1 MLWYHNHNEEV
12 NIMKE
17 IINGWIRD
25 NNSISKEQWEKLIEE
40 DHKMDR
46 GYGQRGNIE
55 YRAYHGGIELNGH
68 IYRIDQRLIFD
79 SKEDLR
85 NFMDDEIYSLQ
96 LDSPDSYDDTLYLIA
111 KIIDNLTDEELVTL
125 LSKDKDINI
134 KKGGKIIY
142 QKS

>member
-1 MLWYHNHNEEV
+1 
-12 NIMKE
+12 MKE

-25 NNSISKEQWEKLIEE
+25 NKSISKEQWEKMLEE

-46 GYGQRGNIE
+46 GYGQRGDIE

-68 IYRIDQRLIFD
+68 IYYTEQQLIFS

-85 NFMDDEIYSLQ
+85 NFMDDEIYGLQ
-96 LDSPDSYDDTLYLIA
+96 LDSSDSYDDALNLIS
-111 KIIDNLTDEELVTL
+111 KIVNNLTDEELVTL

-142 QKS
+142 QKP

>member
-1 MLWYHNHNEEV
+1 
-12 NIMKE
+12 MKE

-25 NNSISKEQWEKLIEE
+25 NNSISKEQWEKMLEE

-46 GYGQRGNIE
+46 GYGQRGDIE

-68 IYRIDQRLIFD
+68 IYYTEQQLIFS

-85 NFMDDEIYSLQ
+85 NFMDDEIYGLQ
-96 LDSPDSYDDTLYLIA
+96 LDSSDSYDDALNLIS
-111 KIIDNLTDEELVTL
+111 KIVNNLTDEELVTL

-142 QKS
+142 QKP